1 MKHLALVRAAA
12 TTAVAGLALVCANLV
27 LSPGAQADL
36 GDRVHLEAPPPD
48 WTPPTWHPEP
58 EALLGL
64 PGMDARSSARGPRL
78 RSPSVFVY
86 DLDAGEVLV
95 ERGAENR
102 RPVASLTKLVSALA
116 MSSEPVDLTRT
127 ICVDELFWPSRSGA
141 RSKFSTGE
149 CYLGWDLLGS
159 ALVASDNRAA
169 YGLAVQSGLDYYQFL
184 GRMDEI
190 SAQLG
195 MEQSSWADP
204 SGLEDDN
211 LSTARDM
218 SKAAVA
224 VATHPT
230 LSLAASARTW
240 HVEKVKEI
248 GVGPRERLLRTTNR
262 ASGRSDLEFLAA
274 KTGYTDT
281 ARYCFT
287 GVLRTDEGRTLAVTL
302 LGAPRSRDRWSDL
315 DRVLRWVEG

>member
-1 MKHLALVRAAA
+1 MKHTALVRAAA
-12 TTAVAGLALVCANLV
+12 TTVVAGLALVCANLA

-36 GDRVHLEAPPPD
+36 GERAHLQLPPPD
-48 WTPPTWHPEP
+48 WTPPSWHPQP
-58 EALLGL
+58 QALMGL
-64 PGMDARSSARGPRL
+64 PSMDGEVAEGRAPRL
-78 RSPSVFVY
+78 RSRSAFVY
-86 DLDAGEVLV
+86 DLDADQVLL
-95 ERGAENR
+95 EKNADDR
-102 RPVASLTKLVSALA
+102 RPVASLTKFVSSLA
-116 MSSEPVDLTRT
+116 MATEAVDLDQRV
-127 ICVDELFWPSRSGA
+127 CVDELFWPSRSGA

-169 YGLAVQSGLDYYQFL
+169 YGLAVSSGLDYYQFID
-184 GRMDEI
+184 RMDEV
-190 SAQLG
+190 SVQLG

-204 SGLEDDN
+204 SGLEDEN

-230 LSLAASARTW
+230 LSMAASARSW

-248 GVGPRERLLRTTNR
+248 GVGPKQRLLYTTNR
-262 ASGRSDLEFLAA
+262 ASGRSDVDFLAA

-287 GVLRTDEGRTLAVTL
+287 SVVRTDDGRTLAITL

-315 DRVLRWVEG
+315 DRVLRWVQ